1 MSEPLHARHASDIRS
16 PGNVGTAARHLHF
29 RRPATAECRNRC
41 TSPTLPTSEA
51 PGMSEPL
58 HARHASDIRSPG
70 NVGTAEHALHFR
82 RPAALPCRNR
92 RAPATLPTPSNR
104 RMSEPLHVTYTS
116 DARQPQ
122 NVGTAARHLRF
133 RHPKPRE
140 CRNRRA
146 PATLSPGG
154 SCFLCEGLSEGC
166 RSSSKSGQTRAKN
179 DALPSEFVPRL
190 YSINWQRKE
199 PKHQLIARQV
209 SGICQLPAET
219 CFTDSAIIECPW
231 S

>member
-1 MSEPLHARHASDIRS
+1 MSEPLRTNRTSDAQQPSHVGTAARSPHFRRPATAECRNRCARAALPTPEAPGMSEPLRTNRTSDIRS

-29 RRPATAECRNRC
+29 RRPA
-41 TSPTLPTSEA
+41 
-51 PGMSEPL
+51 
-58 HARHASDIRSPG
+58 
-70 NVGTAEHALHFR
+70 
-82 RPAALPCRNR
+82 ALPCRNR
-92 RAPATLPTPSNR
+92 RAPATLP
-104 RMSEPLHVTYTS
+104 
-116 DARQPQ
+116 
-122 NVGTAARHLRF
+122 
-133 RHPKPRE
+133 
-140 CRNRRA
+140 
-146 PATLSPGG
+146 PGG

-179 DALPSEFVPRL
+179 DALPSKFVPRPN
-190 YSINWQRKE
+190 SINWQRKE

>member
-1 MSEPLHARHASDIRS
+1 MPRLSESRHARHASDARS
-16 PGNVGTAARHLHF
+16 PGNVGTAAHALHF

-41 TSPTLPTSEA
+41 TLTALPTSEA
-51 PGMSEPL
+51 PGMSKPL
-58 HARHASDIRSPG
+58 HVTYTSDARQPQ
-70 NVGTAEHALHFR
+70 NVGTAAHEPHFR

-92 RAPATLPTPSNR
+92 RAPATLP
-104 RMSEPLHVTYTS
+104 
-116 DARQPQ
+116 
-122 NVGTAARHLRF
+122 
-133 RHPKPRE
+133 
-140 CRNRRA
+140 
-146 PATLSPGG
+146 PGG

-179 DALPSEFVPRL
+179 DALPSKFVPRPN
-190 YSINWQRKE
+190 SINWQRKE

>member
-1 MSEPLHARHASDIRS
+1 MVLPCRNRCTPATLPTSEAPGMSESLRTNRTSDIRQ
-16 PGNVGTAARHLHF
+16 PQNVGTAARHLHF
-29 RRPATAECRNRC
+29 RRPAAAECRNRC
-41 TSPTLPTSEA
+41 TPATLPTSEA
-51 PGMSEPL
+51 PGMSEL
-58 HARHASDIRSPG
+58 
-70 NVGTAEHALHFR
+70 
-82 RPAALPCRNR
+82 
-92 RAPATLPTPSNR
+92 
-104 RMSEPLHVTYTS
+104 SEPLHVTYTS

-122 NVGTAARHLRF
+122 NVGTAARHLHF

-146 PATLSPGG
+146 PATLPPGG

-179 DALPSEFVPRL
+179 DALPSKYVPRP

-219 CFTDSAIIECPW
+219 CFTDSAIIECLW